1 MDILLSLFNVNFIEY
16 QTKFVLN
23 RILKAERSFGCLFFF
38 LTKEQSSPFFWSDWK
53 ASITKE
59 IQFRWSNIADVDPL
73 R

>member
-1 MDILLSLFNVNFIEY
+1 MSI
-16 QTKFVLN
+16 
-23 RILKAERSFGCLFFF
+23 FF

-73 R
+73 RWDKHDV